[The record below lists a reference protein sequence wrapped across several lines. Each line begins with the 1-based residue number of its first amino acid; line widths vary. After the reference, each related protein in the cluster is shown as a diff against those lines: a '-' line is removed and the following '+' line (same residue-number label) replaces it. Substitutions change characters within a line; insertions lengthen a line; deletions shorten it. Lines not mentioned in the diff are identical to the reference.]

1 MGKALE
7 QLAKELKVSKG
18 EIKKILYQLEGE
30 RVPPKNQGAFLI
42 SEEQEKVVR
51 LMLTNRRLRKQPR
64 ILNSQSQETIEE
76 EPEPFEEPPT
86 VGEFILEQLD
96 KKDQV
101 IAKMQ
106 KLLDQQQQL
115 SLEDKRMM
123 RMISNQSGDMP
134 MEIPFLDERVVEALV
149 IENKQL
155 KQENQQLKQQE
166 KTLVEEK
173 QRVTDNLNY
182 WMNYYSELQKKYD
195 ELTEEQPGFLKKRW
209 GFK

>member
-7 QLAKELKVSKG
+7 QLAEELQVGKG

-30 RVPPKNQGAFLI
+30 RVPPKNQGAFML

-51 LMLTNRRLRKQPR
+51 LMVTNHRLRKQPR
-64 ILNSQSQETIEE
+64 ILNGETIVEDTE
-76 EPEPFEEPPT
+76 TSEDTPT

-155 KQENQQLKQQE
+155 KQENQQLKQRE

-195 ELTEEQPGFLKKRW
+195 ELTEEQSGFLKKRW

>member
-7 QLAKELKVSKG
+7 QLAEELQVGKG

-30 RVPPKNQGAFLI
+30 RVPPKNQGTFTLSA
-42 SEEQEKVVR
+42 EQEKVVR
-51 LMLTNRRLRKQPR
+51 LMVTNRRLRKQPR
-64 ILNSQSQETIEE
+64 ILSGETIVEE
-76 EPEPFEEPPT
+76 TEASEDPPT

-155 KQENQQLKQQE
+155 KQENQQLKQRE

-182 WMNYYSELQKKYD
+182 WMNYYSELQKKYE